1 MATADER
8 YRAPGEGL
16 VSVWGCREA
25 AEPSGVQALRLAL
38 RARSGH
44 ST

>member
-25 AEPSGVQALRLAL
+25 AESSGLEERIEPP
-38 RARSGH
+38 RPCGH
-44 ST
+44 